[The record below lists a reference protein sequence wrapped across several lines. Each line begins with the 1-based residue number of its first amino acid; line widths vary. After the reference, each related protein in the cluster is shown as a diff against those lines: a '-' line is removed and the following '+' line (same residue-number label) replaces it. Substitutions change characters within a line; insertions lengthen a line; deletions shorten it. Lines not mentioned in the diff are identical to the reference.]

1 MDGTRLPLP
10 VTYSRTARARLAVA
24 RAVGA
29 SAGAASR
36 ISGRGQGIV
45 VTGHLIQSIA
55 PDALA
60 QLSAGRSTVLVSG
73 TNGKSTTTAMIAAA
87 LGGAVATN
95 TTGANMSGG
104 VIEAYSRSSA
114 RVAAMEVDELYVPAI
129 GSATKPEIFVALN
142 LSRDQMDRMHEVGA
156 VARRWSGYLDGSEVH
171 VIANA
176 TDPNIVAAVGTRSAT
191 WVDPGWVWRQD
202 SVVCPRCTAVL
213 TWEAATWSC
222 TCGLRQPVADYTV
235 DGDVVHLPAGAS
247 VRLDLSL
254 PGAVN
259 RGNAAFAIA
268 VAERM
273 GVGVDDAVRRI
284 STIDEVEGRYGSIQV
299 GERSARTLLA
309 KNPAGWA
316 SLLPMLGDDDVLI
329 VSINADEVDG
339 LDTSWLWDVPFEE
352 LAGRTVGAHG
362 VHRADVA
369 YRLEVAG
376 ARPVVDADVHQL
388 ARRMKEGPL
397 VIAAT
402 YGSFEA
408 LRGRR

>member
-1 MDGTRLPLP
+1 MKRSFG
-10 VTYSRTARARLAVA
+10 ARARLAAA
-24 RAVGA
+24 RAVGSA
-29 SAGAASR
+29 AGAASR
-36 ISGRGQGIV
+36 ITGRGQGIV
-45 VTGHLIQSIA
+45 VTGRMIQRIA

-73 TNGKSTTTAMIAAA
+73 TNGKSTTTAMIVAA

-95 TTGANMSGG
+95 TTGANMPGG
-104 VIEAYSRSSA
+104 VIEAYSRSRA
-114 RVAAMEVDELYVPAI
+114 RVAVMEVDELYVPAI
-129 GSATKPEIFVALN
+129 GASTLPEIFVALN
-142 LSRDQMDRMHEVGA
+142 LSRDQMDRMHEVGS

-191 WVDPGWVWRQD
+191 WVDPGWAWRQD
-202 SVVCPRCTAVL
+202 SVVCPRCTEVL
-213 TWEAATWSC
+213 MWESARWSC
-222 TCGLRQPVADYTV
+222 VCGLRQPVADYTV
-235 DGDVVHLPAGAS
+235 EGDVVHTLHGGS
-247 VRLDLSL
+247 LRLELSL

-259 RGNAAFAIA
+259 LGNAAFAIA
-268 VAERM
+268 VAQRR
-273 GVGVDDAVRRI
+273 GVDSDLAARRI
-284 STIDEVEGRYGSIQV
+284 SAIDDVEGRYGAIRV
-299 GERSARTLLA
+299 GGRTARTLLA

-316 SLLPMLGDDDVLI
+316 SLLPMLADDDVLI

-362 VHRADVA
+362 VHRSDVA
-369 YRLEVAG
+369 LRLEVAG
-376 ARPVVDADVHQL
+376 ALPVVDADIHRL
-388 ARRMKEGPL
+388 AGRLPQGPC

-402 YGSFEA
+402 YGSFET